1 MHTVTYTTTTTS
13 PTAAAAVAGVAAGIV
28 VMMGVIALAL
38 MVLRIIARWR
48 IFEKA
53 GEKGWKAIIPFYSD
67 YIFYKIIDMVPF
79 FWALLAGG
87 LVVGFV
93 SAATGS
99 MNSYYFGADGSFT
112 MTSAQTMNPFAGL
125 LGFAFAIFA
134 IVTAVLASIR
144 TAKVFGKGGGYIA
157 GLILVPDIFLMI
169 LGFGKAKY
177 DKKALKK

>member
-1 MHTVTYTTTTTS
+1 METITYTTAS
-13 PTAAAAVAGVAAGIV
+13 PTATAAVAGVAAGV
-28 VMMGVIALAL
+28 VVTLAFAALAL
-38 MVLRIIARWR
+38 AILRIIARWR

-79 FWALLAGG
+79 FWALLASGV
-87 LVVGFV
+87 VVGAIG
-93 SAATGS
+93 AATGS
-99 MNSYYFGADGSFT
+99 VNTFTVSGDSFSV
-112 MTSAQTMNPFAGL
+112 TSTQAVNPLATF
-125 LGFAFAIFA
+125 LGFAVSIFSIVVAI
-134 IVTAVLASIR
+134 LAAIR

-157 GLILVPDIFLMI
+157 GLILIPDIFLMI

>member
-1 MHTVTYTTTTTS
+1 METITYTTS
-13 PTAAAAVAGVAAGIV
+13 NPTATAVVGGIAAGVFATFAFVG
-28 VMMGVIALAL
+28 LAL
-38 MVLRIIARWR
+38 LVLRIIARWR

-79 FWALLAGG
+79 FWTLLIGG
-87 LVVGFV
+87 VVVGAAG
-93 SAATGS
+93 AATGS
-99 MNSYYFGADGSFT
+99 TSTMTFGADGSFS
-112 MTSAQTMNPFAGL
+112 MVSAETMNPFAGL
-125 LGFAFAIFA
+125 LSFAFGVFA
-134 IVTAVLASIR
+134 IVTAILAAVR
-144 TAKVFGKGGGYIA
+144 LARVFKKGGGYIA